1 MKKKLMMVAVLLGA
15 LTLGACVDDNE
26 SQSVTDVRKAKA
38 EQLSALA
45 QKAKAEAEALLISAN
60 AEKAYKEA
68 LAKYQEALT
77 SKVEEEIRQSK
88 EKFNAELEALKAEYD
103 ERMWEA
109 KKNALQSEQEF
120 LDKVETRLAAL
131 YMAYSQAA
139 EGLSD
144 LKQKKAGAEYDLVR
158 MQAYALT
165 IDNYIKEKTIE
176 YEAQIKQKEAE
187 IVAWK
192 GYSGLDRNELS
203 AELEGLKQEKYE
215 SFAAWEAAKSTKA
228 TAEKT
233 YTELIASY
241 NYKTEG
247 TSPVKAVAAVQK
259 FYEMNYMDN
268 RYWLAGSGEWQAAW
282 EKVNAA
288 KQLGLLPDNV
298 GYYGDDDGI
307 YLSVP
312 CFGIWMDDQWL
323 PCVPISEEYAELSK
337 NAKLW
342 APYYKVT
349 SNLAV
354 DVMTK
359 YYNTYVDYAMEQ
371 LGVEATATT
380 EATGLYGV
388 LASAQA
394 LLTEKKADLAT
405 KESEVAPFEKAVK
418 DNQALVDA
426 AQAEYDKAEAAHDA
440 VNEEIAG
447 YTEEMQAAQRA
458 IDAANTEKN
467 VAQAKEATATADKAT
482 ATANKANAEAAKTQ
496 AEADKAA
503 ATTDEEKKAAQDRI
517 DQAVKDIAAATAA
530 ITRAD
535 KKLEEA
541 KAAIKAADAVI
552 EAETAKQ
559 TAAGEKADAAR
570 LKLEDAQE
578 VLNTAYRALNNA
590 TTELWMAENKL
601 ATVKGVITTLKGE
614 IDTQEKAVAKAQD
627 QINAIKENIANN
639 EERQAT
645 WNAVVAALTPDY
657 AAEVKALATNK
668 AVTDYI
674 AAIEVE
680 DAAKLAYV
688 EIGSKITAVSGYL
701 TGPNSGEVFDPA
713 AEINKLE
720 LAIAGLKKNIEE
732 LKEDYSV
739 AGNNADGYEK
749 LIAYTEAEIKELE
762 GKIEIQTEIVE
773 LAKKRVEAYIAAQK

>member
-1 MKKKLMMVAVLLGA
+1 MMVAVLLGA

-77 SKVEEEIRQSK
+77 SKVEEEICQSK

-215 SFAAWEAAKSTKA
+215 SFAAWEAAKSTRA

-233 YTELIASY
+233 NDELIASY
-241 NYKTEG
+241 DYKTEG

-259 FYEMNYMDN
+259 YYEMNRNSMFD
-268 RYWLAGSGEWQAAW
+268 RYWLANKGEWDVAW
-282 EKVNAA
+282 EKVDAA
-288 KQLGLLPDNV
+288 KELGLLPDNV
-298 GYYGDDDGI
+298 YCEVDDHII
-307 YLSVP
+307 YLSIP
-312 CFGIWMDDQWL
+312 CFEIWMDNRWL
-323 PCVPISEEYAELSK
+323 PCAPIAEELTELSK

-426 AQAEYDKAEAAHDA
+426 AQAEYDKAEAARDA

-458 IDAANTEKN
+458 INAANAEKE
-467 VAQAKEATATADKAT
+467 VAQAKEATATAEKAT

-578 VLNTAYRALNNA
+578 VLATADRALNNA

-680 DAAKLAYV
+680 DAAKLAYN

-701 TGPNSGEVFDPA
+701 TGSNSGEVFDPA

-732 LKEDYSV
+732 LKDNYSV
-739 AGNNADGYEK
+739 AGNNADEYEK
-749 LIAYTEAEIKELE
+749 LIADTEAEIKELE

>member
-1 MKKKLMMVAVLLGA
+1 M
-15 LTLGACVDDNE
+15 
-26 SQSVTDVRKAKA
+26 
-38 EQLSALA
+38 
-45 QKAKAEAEALLISAN
+45 
-60 AEKAYKEA
+60 
-68 LAKYQEALT
+68 
-77 SKVEEEIRQSK
+77 
-88 EKFNAELEALKAEYD
+88 
-103 ERMWEA
+103 
-109 KKNALQSEQEF
+109 
-120 LDKVETRLAAL
+120 
-131 YMAYSQAA
+131 
-139 EGLSD
+139 
-144 LKQKKAGAEYDLVR
+144 
-158 MQAYALT
+158 
-165 IDNYIKEKTIE
+165 
-176 YEAQIKQKEAE
+176 
-187 IVAWK
+187 
-192 GYSGLDRNELS
+192 
-203 AELEGLKQEKYE
+203 KQEKYE
-215 SFAAWEAAKSTKA
+215 SFAAWEAAKSTRA
-228 TAEKT
+228 TAKKT
-233 YTELIASY
+233 NDELIASY
-241 NYKTEG
+241 DYKTEG

-259 FYEMNYMDN
+259 YYEMYYMYDPY
-268 RYWLAGSGEWQAAW
+268 RLAGSGEWDVAL

-298 GYYGDDDGI
+298 GYYGGDDGF
-307 YLSVP
+307 YLSIP
-312 CFGIWMDDQWL
+312 CFEIWMNNQWL
-323 PCVPISEEYAELSK
+323 PCAPIVEEFTELSED
-337 NAKLW
+337 AGLW
-342 APYYKVT
+342 VPYYKVA
-349 SNLAV
+349 SNLTA

-359 YYNTYVDYAMEQ
+359 YYNTFVDEAMKD

-380 EATGLYGV
+380 EATGLYGE

-426 AQAEYDKAEAAHDA
+426 AQAEYDKAEAARDA

-447 YTEEMQAAQRA
+447 YIEEMQAAQRA
-458 IDAANTEKN
+458 INAANTEKN

-482 ATANKANAEAAKTQ
+482 ATADKANAEAAKTQ

-559 TAAGEKADAAR
+559 TAASEKADAAR

-578 VLNTAYRALNNA
+578 VLATADRALGNA
-590 TTELWMAENKL
+590 TTELWIAENKL
-601 ATVKGVITTLKGE
+601 VTVKNTIITLKGE

-657 AAEVKALATNK
+657 VAEVKALATNK

-680 DAAKLAYV
+680 DAAELAYV
-688 EIGSKITAVSGYL
+688 EISSKITAVSGYL

-720 LAIAGLKKNIEE
+720 LAIVGLKEKIEE
-732 LKEDYSV
+732 LKDKYIVE
-739 AGNNADGYEK
+739 GNNANGYEK